1 MNMNTSNQVNAYGT
15 RVSDSNKTCRSYR
28 SNQNNEDTATRS
40 YRNFLNQVNP
50 AIKALSIIVCI
61 CILSFALDYVTF
73 LSFSL
78 FTLIL
83 TWTFG
88 VFNWRKWLLLLIPFT
103 FLAFGYF
110 MTAILFPNQASIKEH
125 VLFSW
130 GFIQLH
136 ASTLQHAVALALRPL
151 TYCMLSLLFILTTEP
166 VVFIFSLMQQC
177 KLSPKL
183 AYGILAG
190 YRFLPLFRQELTI
203 IQQAHRIRGAG
214 PKQNKIANFFYNIKR
229 STIPLFASAIRKSE
243 RLAVAM
249 ISRGFTGDKNR
260 DYYVKLHITWRDWL
274 FFGIMLCGVVA
285 AYTLSYS
292 VGTLNWVGR

>member
-1 MNMNTSNQVNAYGT
+1 MNMSTSKQINAYT
-15 RVSDSNKTCRSYR
+15 PTSPSSASVAPESARNITKNSYH
-28 SNQNNEDTATRS
+28 
-40 YRNFLNQVNP
+40 NFLNQVNP
-50 AIKALSIIVCI
+50 AIKALSVIVCI
-61 CILSFALDYVTF
+61 CILSLALDYVTF

-88 VFNWRKWLLLLIPFT
+88 VFNWRKWLLLLIPFI

-110 MTAILFPNQASIKEH
+110 MTAIFFPNQTTIDEQH

-130 GFIQLH
+130 GFVQLH
-136 ASTLQHAVALALRPL
+136 ASTLQHAIALALRPL
-151 TYCMLSLLFILTTEP
+151 AYCMLSLLFILTTEP

-190 YRFLPLFRQELTI
+190 YRFLPLFRQELSI
-203 IQQAHRIRGAG
+203 IQQAHRVRGAG
-214 PKQNKIANFFYNIKR
+214 PKQNKITNFFYNIKR

-260 DYYVKLHITWRDWL
+260 DYYVKLQVTWRDWL

-285 AYTLSYS
+285 AYTVSYS
-292 VGTLNWVGR
+292 MGTLNWVGK

>member
-1 MNMNTSNQVNAYGT
+1 MNMTTSEQINAYTPNSTSVTSVTPEGARNIT
-15 RVSDSNKTCRSYR
+15 NYSYR
-28 SNQNNEDTATRS
+28 S
-40 YRNFLNQVNP
+40 FLNQVNP
-50 AIKALSIIVCI
+50 AIKALSVIICI
-61 CILSFALDYVTF
+61 CILSITLDYVTF

-78 FTLIL
+78 FTLLL

-88 VFNWRKWLLLLIPFT
+88 VFNWRKWLLLLIPFI

-110 MTAILFPNQASIKEH
+110 MTAILFPNQASIDEQL
-125 VLFSW
+125 LFSW
-130 GFIQLH
+130 GFLQLH
-136 ASTLQHAVALALRPL
+136 ASTLQHAIALALRPL
-151 TYCMLSLLFILTTEP
+151 AYCTLSLLFILTTEP

-190 YRFLPLFRQELTI
+190 YRFLPLFRQELSI

-214 PKQNKIANFFYNIKR
+214 PKQNKLTNFFYNIKR

-260 DYYVKLHITWRDWL
+260 DYYVKLQVTWRDWL
-274 FFGIMLCGVVA
+274 FFCIMLCGVVA
-285 AYTLSYS
+285 AYTLSYLL
-292 VGTLNWVGR
+292 GTLNWIGK

>member
-1 MNMNTSNQVNAYGT
+1 MNMTTSEQINAYTPNSTSVTSVTPEGARNIT
-15 RVSDSNKTCRSYR
+15 NYSYR
-28 SNQNNEDTATRS
+28 S
-40 YRNFLNQVNP
+40 FLNQVNP
-50 AIKALSIIVCI
+50 AIKALSVIICI

-78 FTLIL
+78 FTLLL

-88 VFNWRKWLLLLIPFT
+88 VFNWRKWLLLLIPFI

-110 MTAILFPNQASIKEH
+110 MTAILFPNQASIDEQL
-125 VLFSW
+125 LFSW
-130 GFIQLH
+130 GFVQLH
-136 ASTLQHAVALALRPL
+136 ASTLQHAIALALRPL
-151 TYCMLSLLFILTTEP
+151 AYCMLSLLFILTTEP

-190 YRFLPLFRQELTI
+190 YRFLPLFRQELSI

-214 PKQNKIANFFYNIKR
+214 PKQNKLTNFFYNIKR

-260 DYYVKLHITWRDWL
+260 DYYVKLQVTWRDWL
-274 FFGIMLCGVVA
+274 FFCIMLCGVVA
-285 AYTLSYS
+285 AYTLSYL
-292 VGTLNWVGR
+292 VGTLNWIGK

>member
-1 MNMNTSNQVNAYGT
+1 MNSTASKQINTYECNRAYAT
-15 RVSDSNKTCRSYR
+15 NYSYR
-28 SNQNNEDTATRS
+28 S
-40 YRNFLNQVNP
+40 FLNNVNP
-50 AIKALSIIVCI
+50 AMKAFSIIICI
-61 CILSFALDYVTF
+61 CSLSFSQDYITF

-83 TWTFG
+83 TWMFG
-88 VFNWRKWLLLLIPFT
+88 IFSWRKWILLLIPFV

-110 MTAILFPNQASIKEH
+110 MTAILFPSKSLLDEQHI
-125 VLFSW
+125 VFSW
-130 GFIQLH
+130 GFIQLNT
-136 ASTLQHAVALALRPL
+136 STLQHAIALALRPL
-151 TYCMLSLLFILTTEP
+151 AYCMLSLLFILTTEP
-166 VVFIFSLMQQC
+166 IVFIFSLMQQC

-214 PKQNKIANFFYNIKR
+214 PKQNKIDTFFYNIKR
-229 STIPLFASAIRKSE
+229 NTIPLFASAIRKSE

-274 FFGIMLCGVVA
+274 FFSLMLCCVA
-285 AYTLSYS
+285 AAYLLSYS
-292 VGTLNWVGR
+292 IGTLNWIGK

>member
-1 MNMNTSNQVNAYGT
+1 MNMTTSEQINAYTPNSTSVTSVAAEGAGNIT
-15 RVSDSNKTCRSYR
+15 NNSYR
-28 SNQNNEDTATRS
+28 S
-40 YRNFLNQVNP
+40 FLNQVNP

-61 CILSFALDYVTF
+61 CILSFAMDYVTF

-103 FLAFGYF
+103 LLAFGYF
-110 MTAILFPNQASIKEH
+110 MTAVLFPNQASIDDQH
-125 VLFSW
+125 VIFSW
-130 GFIQLH
+130 GFLQLYD
-136 ASTLQHAVALALRPL
+136 STLQQAIALALRPL

-166 VVFIFSLMQQC
+166 IVFIFSLMQQC
-177 KLSPKL
+177 KLPPKL

-214 PKQNKIANFFYNIKR
+214 PKQSKIIAFFYNIKR
-229 STIPLFASAIRKSE
+229 NTVPLFASAIRKSE

-260 DYYVKLHITWRDWL
+260 DYFVKLHVTWRDWL
-274 FFGIMLCGVVA
+274 FFGIMLCGV
-285 AYTLSYS
+285 TFSFLLSYS
-292 VGTLNWVGR
+292 MGTLNWVGK